1 MISKP
6 YSVRVEP
13 HRPLG
18 FTLIEL
24 LVVIA
29 IIGVLVGLL
38 LPAVQQAREA
48 ARRSTC
54 INNLKQ
60 IGVAIHNYHDVNQE
74 FPVGVNCSSVKESDV
89 KPGSSSNERVMGWGW
104 GARILAF
111 MEEASLNDSL
121 QMNVTAPRSVRAQ
134 VQTLVGSFKCPS
146 DVSPILNELRM
157 VAPNEP
163 PQTTWNK
170 AGVSNY
176 VGNAGSS
183 LNSAPGGRKCFNMP
197 ETGTNFG
204 LFKNGHTGTLIPGAP
219 IRITDITDGTSKTF
233 LAGERDYEDNFH
245 GNHGASL
252 WSGVD
257 EWVTMNDSQATGILN
272 KILTFFD
279 SAGTMSINAGAAG
292 QNPTGAVHG
301 EAVDSYSSK
310 HPGGAC
316 FVFSDGSVTFIN
328 EQIPAGTFRD
338 LSRRNDGNPVSY

>member
-1 MISKP
+1 MSRSLSGQMCTSP
-6 YSVRVEP
+6 R
-13 HRPLG
+13 RRG

-74 FPVGVNCSSVKESDV
+74 FPIGVNCSNVKEVDA
-89 KPGSSSNERVMGWGW
+89 GGGSSNERVMGWGW

-111 MEEASLNDSL
+111 MEEAALNDSL
-121 QMNVTAPRSVRAQ
+121 QMNITAPRTKRSQ
-134 VQTLVGSFKCPS
+134 VQRALASFRCPS
-146 DVSPILNELRM
+146 DVSPDLNELRM

-163 PQTTWNK
+163 PQTVWNH
-170 AGVSNY
+170 AGTSNY

-183 LNSAPGGRKCFNMP
+183 LNSAPSGRQCFNMP
-197 ETGTNFG
+197 ETTDNFAK
-204 LFKNGHTGTLIPGAP
+204 FKAAHTGTLIPGAP
-219 IRITDITDGTSKTF
+219 IRINDVLDGTSKTL
-233 LAGERDYEDNFH
+233 LAGERDYEDNYH

-257 EWVTMNDSQATGILN
+257 EWVTMNNPQATGILN
-272 KILTFFD
+272 KVLTFFD
-279 SAGTMSINAGAAG
+279 SAGTMVINAGSPG
-292 QNPTGAVHG
+292 QNPTGAIHG

-316 FVFSDGSVTFIN
+316 FVNADGSTAFIV
-328 EQIPAGTFRD
+328 EQIPAAAFRN
-338 LSRRNDGNPVSY
+338 LSMRNDGNP